1 MSHRPFSRISVL
13 ALVPGIFLCA
23 QNPAPGT
30 ESIAGHYRG
39 EWKGAA
45 GSGTF
50 RLSLEAASGGAWKCE
65 VTFTLNGEELKTIMR
80 QCDVK
85 ESKLLDA
92 VYDFDALGLTL
103 RSHITGPWKA
113 GGFEGTY
120 RTTTSDG
127 SAEVD
132 QGTWMAAR
140 E

>member
-1 MSHRPFSRISVL
+1 MSHRSFSRVSVL

-23 QNPAPGT
+23 QNAGPNP

-50 RLSLEAASGGAWKCE
+50 RLSLEGAAGGAWKCD
-65 VTFTLNGEELKTIMR
+65 VTFTLNGEELKTTVR

-85 ESKLLDA
+85 ESKLDT
-92 VYDFDALGLTL
+92 VYDFDTQGLAL
-103 RSHITGPWKA
+103 RSHTTGQWKA
-113 GGFEGTY
+113 RGFEGTY
-120 RTTTSDG
+120 RTTTTDG
-127 SAEVD
+127 STEVD
-132 QGTWMAAR
+132 QGTWTAAR